1 MERGV
6 FVGTAD
12 GFMESGKD
20 LEMVVPFLIIAVC
33 ASLGGGVSILER
45 KYPFSVLIKP

>member
-1 MERGV
+1 MERCV

-20 LEMVVPFLIIAVC
+20 LEMVVPFFIISVC
-33 ASLGGGVSILER
+33 ASLGGGVSIFER
-45 KYPFSVLIKP
+45 KHSFSVLIKP